1 MEKCR
6 NHLNNVPYQLRKKGP
21 TIKMKYNRLKHL
33 KTPKGNKFV
42 DNELCYYGQPVLRS
56 TKKTY

>member
-1 MEKCR
+1 MSNDPC
-6 NHLNNVPYQLRKKGP
+6 QLRKKGP
-21 TIKMKYNRLKHL
+21 AIKMKYNRLKHL
-33 KTPKGNKFV
+33 KTPKGSKFV